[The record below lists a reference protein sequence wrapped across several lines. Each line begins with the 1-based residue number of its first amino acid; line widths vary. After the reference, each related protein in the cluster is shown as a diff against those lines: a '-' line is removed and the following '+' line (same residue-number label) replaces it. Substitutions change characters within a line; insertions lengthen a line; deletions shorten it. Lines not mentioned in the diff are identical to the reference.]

1 MEILLRQYLDCEYQ
15 SFTSEDIDSLSDT
28 DGPLSKTAK
37 QLLEVAKQFGS
48 IGKSVSKK
56 IWSMTNKRPKS
67 PPSSSGGISTEGLL
81 CVRIKSRRHQFVD
94 QMLQNYLQCAHA
106 RYCDELC
113 DFVVL
118 KKDYIDLLY
127 VVYRYL
133 QDHQVDD
140 TGSELNYGAGKS
152 KFYAA
157 SDRGSHASVSKLL
170 PTNTNKDHTLYL
182 SR

>member
-1 MEILLRQYLDCEYQ
+1 MCEDKEQASSVRRSNASELSSMCPCKVLR
-15 SFTSEDIDSLSDT
+15 
-28 DGPLSKTAK
+28 
-37 QLLEVAKQFGS
+37 
-48 IGKSVSKK
+48 
-56 IWSMTNKRPKS
+56 
-67 PPSSSGGISTEGLL
+67 
-81 CVRIKSRRHQFVD
+81 
-94 QMLQNYLQCAHA
+94 
-106 RYCDELC
+106 RYIY

-118 KKDYIDLLY
+118 KKNYTNLLY
-127 VVYRYL
+127 IVYRYL

-182 SR
+182 SK